1 MKRNYP
7 DIHLIYSK
15 TLLWLCCLFSL
26 LSGCS
31 SSTDEEA
38 TIPPPAP
45 SKVNLYKVAVIMPL
59 SDTSAK
65 EKCERT
71 VAWAQ
76 ETIYELTVGDEN
88 CVQLDVEWY
97 NEDTEDMEQLAM
109 RLAYREDLYAII
121 GPYASQN
128 VEIIARECAV
138 SHKPLIAPTASSAD
152 LVRLYAQE
160 GFLWSL
166 VETDISQCETLLSI
180 ALEEDCRRISLIA
193 SDDIYGQTFID
204 WFAFQANELGV
215 SVDKVLKY
223 TIGQPEAAMCEALS
237 TSPEALI
244 CVPGKPADVRKMLEQ
259 HDKESATRLLFSDN
273 AFQTSVIESCGD
285 LAEEIEGVGT
295 CADPETGFD
304 IAYKVRFG
312 EAPTWEAYLYDA
324 AFLTLMGVYD
334 LQVNGGTDLNTS
346 LRKMTISDENT
357 DNQQGAWM
365 PGLLW
370 VKMLGIQFQSY
381 TCLNGASGLL
391 AFDKNVYTNVLHS
404 TYCHWMIYR
413 KNFLV
418 LDYHT
423 TDGSHRTNANLA
435 GWNWKKEKE
444 QEFDS
449 GLKEPEYPALKECW
463 AVIIAASR
471 GWSNYRH
478 QADALAFYQLLKS
491 RGYDDEHI
499 ILIEEDDI
507 AGHPSNFDPGKVY
520 ISPDGT
526 DVYEGAVIDYKLSE
540 LSLAD
545 LVDIFCGKRSDRLP
559 HVVSSGEQ
567 DNVLVFWSGHGMQGN
582 LLWGD
587 ADNFSHWQ
595 AAELFDT
602 LHRRRKYRKMLW
614 LVETCYAGS
623 VAKACEGIPGIMC
636 MTASGE
642 WETSKPDIPYKSV
655 WLSNRFTYSLL
666 SELTARPEISLR
678 ELYYSLFRTTIG
690 SHVQIYNERN
700 YGSVYRNNMKE
711 YLQKRID
718 E

>member
-1 MKRNYP
+1 M
-7 DIHLIYSK
+7 
-15 TLLWLCCLFSL
+15 LLCLCCLL
-26 LSGCS
+26 AGCS
-31 SSTDEEA
+31 SSAEEEA
-38 TIPPPAP
+38 VVPLPDTPKA
-45 SKVNLYKVAVIMPL
+45 NLYKVAVIMPL
-59 SDTSAK
+59 SDAVSKA
-65 EKCERT
+65 KCERT

-76 ETIYELTVGDEN
+76 ETIYGLLEGDED

-97 NEDTEDMEQLAM
+97 DEDTEDLEELAL

-128 VEIIARECAV
+128 VEIIARQCAV

-180 ALEEDCRRISLIA
+180 ALDEGCRRVSLIA
-193 SDDIYGQTFID
+193 SDDIYGQTFTD
-204 WFAFQANELGV
+204 WFAFQANELGM
-215 SVDKVLKY
+215 SVDKVVKY
-223 TIGQPEAAMCEALS
+223 PVGFPEAAMREALS

-259 HDKESATRLLFSDN
+259 YDRESATRLLFSDI
-273 AFQTSVIESCGD
+273 AFQTSVIEECGD
-285 LAEEIEGVGT
+285 LAEEIEGAGT

-304 IAYKVRFG
+304 IAYQVRFG
-312 EAPTWEAYLYDA
+312 ESPTWEAYLYDA
-324 AFLTLMGVYD
+324 AFLTLMAAFDFQLY
-334 LQVNGGTDLNTS
+334 GGTDLNAS
-346 LRKMTISDENT
+346 LRKMTLFDENSVK
-357 DNQQGAWM
+357 QQGAWM

-370 VKMLGIQFQSY
+370 VEIFSIRCQGY
-381 TCLNGASGLL
+381 RCLNGASGLL

-435 GWNWKKEKE
+435 GWNWKKENE

-449 GLKEPEYPALKECW
+449 GLKEPVYPALQERW

-471 GWSNYRH
+471 GWNNYRH

-491 RGYDDEHI
+491 QGYDDEHI
-499 ILIEEDDI
+499 ILIAEDDI
-507 AGHPSNFDPGKVY
+507 ASHPSNFDPGKVY
-520 ISPDGT
+520 ISPEGT
-526 DVYEGAVIDYKLSE
+526 DVYQGASIDYKLSE
-540 LSLAD
+540 LSPAD
-545 LVDIFCGKRSDRLP
+545 LTDIFCGNRSDRLP
-559 HVVSSGEQ
+559 HVISSGEQ
-567 DNVLVFWSGHGMQGN
+567 DNVLVFWSGHGTQGS
-582 LLWGD
+582 LSWGD
-587 ADNFSHWQ
+587 ADGFSHRQ
-595 AAELFDT
+595 AAELFDA
-602 LHRRRKYRKMLW
+602 LHRQRKYRKMLW
-614 LVETCYAGS
+614 FVETCYAGS
-623 VAKACEGIPGIMC
+623 VAKACEGIPGILC

-690 SHVQIYNERN
+690 SHVQVYNEKN
-700 YGSVYRNNMKE
+700 YGSVYRNTMKE
-711 YLQKRID
+711 YLQKTTD

>member
-259 HDKESATRLLFSDN
+259 HDKESA
-273 AFQTSVIESCGD
+273 
-285 LAEEIEGVGT
+285 
-295 CADPETGFD
+295 
-304 IAYKVRFG
+304 
-312 EAPTWEAYLYDA
+312 
-324 AFLTLMGVYD
+324 
-334 LQVNGGTDLNTS
+334 
-346 LRKMTISDENT
+346 
-357 DNQQGAWM
+357 
-365 PGLLW
+365 GLL
-370 VKMLGIQFQSY
+370 Y
-381 TCLNGASGLL
+381 TSP
-391 AFDKNVYTNVLHS
+391 S
-404 TYCHWMIYR
+404 PR
-413 KNFLV
+413 
-418 LDYHT
+418 
-423 TDGSHRTNANLA
+423 
-435 GWNWKKEKE
+435 
-444 QEFDS
+444 
-449 GLKEPEYPALKECW
+449 
-463 AVIIAASR
+463 
-471 GWSNYRH
+471 
-478 QADALAFYQLLKS
+478 DA
-491 RGYDDEHI
+491 
-499 ILIEEDDI
+499 
-507 AGHPSNFDPGKVY
+507 
-520 ISPDGT
+520 
-526 DVYEGAVIDYKLSE
+526 
-540 LSLAD
+540 
-545 LVDIFCGKRSDRLP
+545 
-559 HVVSSGEQ
+559 
-567 DNVLVFWSGHGMQGN
+567 
-582 LLWGD
+582 
-587 ADNFSHWQ
+587 
-595 AAELFDT
+595 
-602 LHRRRKYRKMLW
+602 
-614 LVETCYAGS
+614 
-623 VAKACEGIPGIMC
+623 
-636 MTASGE
+636 
-642 WETSKPDIPYKSV
+642 
-655 WLSNRFTYSLL
+655 
-666 SELTARPEISLR
+666 
-678 ELYYSLFRTTIG
+678 
-690 SHVQIYNERN
+690 
-700 YGSVYRNNMKE
+700 
-711 YLQKRID
+711 
-718 E
+718 